1 MDKESKIGKKLWSK
15 PELTVLAR
23 NKSEEAVLETC
34 KDEGGGHDG
43 PAFSDRMCNAVGP
56 GCPNCSEWRPS

>member
-1 MDKESKIGKKLWSK
+1 MEKLWET
-15 PELTVLAR
+15 PELTILVR
-23 NKSEEAVLETC
+23 NNPEEAVLETC

-43 PAFSDRMCNAVGP
+43 PSFSDRKCNGVTP